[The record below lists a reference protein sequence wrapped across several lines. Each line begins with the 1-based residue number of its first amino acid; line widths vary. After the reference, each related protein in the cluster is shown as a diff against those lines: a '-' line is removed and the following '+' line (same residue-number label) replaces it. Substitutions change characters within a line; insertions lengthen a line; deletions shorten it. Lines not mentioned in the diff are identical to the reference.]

1 LQTKEGKRSI
11 FSYSEKYASVELN
24 SHSFTRNLL
33 YIKKI
38 KIDNLIIII
47 FIFDFFRF
55 SDQLEMANTT
65 EATSNIT
72 NGSNNTENK
81 PSKIIKIQSN
91 DGKIFKLDE
100 DVIEQSSTIKELLA
114 SMLIYLEN
122 LI

>member
-1 LQTKEGKRSI
+1 
-11 FSYSEKYASVELN
+11 
-24 SHSFTRNLL
+24 
-33 YIKKI
+33 
-38 KIDNLIIII
+38 
-47 FIFDFFRF
+47 
-55 SDQLEMANTT
+55 MANTT

-122 LI
+122 LIWMLLFHSALFVGDAPVELPNVKASLLLPVSYSSICIPINKRMLV